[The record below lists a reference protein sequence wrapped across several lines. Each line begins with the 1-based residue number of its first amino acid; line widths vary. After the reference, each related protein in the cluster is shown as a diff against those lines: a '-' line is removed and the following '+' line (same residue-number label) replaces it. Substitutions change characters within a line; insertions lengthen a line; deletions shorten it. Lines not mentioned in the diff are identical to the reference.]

1 MKAGRLLLA
10 AVLATH
16 VAAAAAQQVPGTFRS
31 TVTLVPVDVR
41 VLDRNGKPVTDL
53 TARDFTLLEDGVS
66 QEIRHFSS
74 QLLTADAQLSPI
86 EAQRDAAAT
95 PVGLPPQKQR
105 IFLIMLGRGRL
116 QYPSKGVDAMIR
128 FVRERL
134 LPQDRVAVMAYNR
147 ATDFT
152 TEHERVAQ
160 MLDRFRAG
168 HERVEARLV
177 HRAEGLEGILGYH
190 GIPEQVQHDIDA
202 MFAGPGDLAYRTVP
216 PGRITDAGRIAEDQ
230 RNVGTALL
238 SGDISSPRER
248 GTADQSLEEYALSNI
263 QTMSDLENLYTGIE
277 YLRYLEG
284 EKHLVYLTERGLF
297 LPRMEDDTSLAAMA
311 NDARVVLDTIH
322 TGGVSGGPRPTAT
335 GPMPMPGP
343 TFTES
348 FAVYT
353 LRTMS
358 DLTGGIASL
367 YSYAD
372 EAAQQIDQGSRFQ
385 YLLGYSPAT
394 ANWNGQ
400 YRKISVK
407 VNRPGV
413 TVSYRRGYYARQQLV
428 PFDRQNF
435 LTYSRTLAAALYP
448 QDIRDIKV
456 KLKASPVRNDDGSWA
471 VASEI
476 TIDISRLTLE
486 MKDGERQL
494 SLDIALFCSGYEG
507 KGLGELWRKFKL
519 SLNEE
524 AYKKALKDGVS
535 YSMRIPATN
544 RAIHAKVVVYD
555 YAGDLVGTAE
565 TRM

>member
-277 YLRYLEG
+277 YLRYLKG

>member
-277 YLRYLEG
+277 YLRYLKG

-476 TIDISRLTLE
+476 TIDISRLALE